1 MTPDVHYAKGPEGQV
16 AYQVTGG
23 GPVDI
28 VFVPDWV
35 TNLEV
40 MWEEAAIA
48 RFLARL
54 GSIGRL
60 ICYDRRG
67 TGISDPVPLGA
78 LPTLEQWMDDIRT
91 VLDAAGAERAV
102 VFAHGDGGPM
112 AMLFA
117 ATYPERTA
125 GLVVADGTARKLRA
139 PDYPHGIPLEV
150 APGARPVVGDG
161 RVLATVLFT
170 DIVGSTEHATRLGD
184 RAWRDLLEGH
194 DTAVRLELGRFRGR
208 EIHTTGDGFFA
219 TFDGPARA
227 VRCAL
232 AIREAVRPLG
242 LEIRAGLHTGECELR
257 GDDVSGIAVHIGARV
272 AAAANAGEVLVSGTV
287 KDLVTG
293 SGLRFV
299 ERGVHRLKGVEGEWP
314 LHAAE

>member
-1 MTPDVHYAKGPEGQV
+1 MTPDVHYAKGPEGYV

-35 TNLEV
+35 TNVEV

-60 ICYDRRG
+60 ICYDKRG

-78 LPTLEQWMDDIRT
+78 LPTL
-91 VLDAAGAERAV
+91 
-102 VFAHGDGGPM
+102 
-112 AMLFA
+112 
-117 ATYPERTA
+117 
-125 GLVVADGTARKLRA
+125 
-139 PDYPHGIPLEV
+139 
-150 APGARPVVGDG
+150 
-161 RVLATVLFT
+161 
-170 DIVGSTEHATRLGD
+170 
-184 RAWRDLLEGH
+184 
-194 DTAVRLELGRFRGR
+194 
-208 EIHTTGDGFFA
+208 
-219 TFDGPARA
+219 
-227 VRCAL
+227 
-232 AIREAVRPLG
+232 
-242 LEIRAGLHTGECELR
+242 ECELR

-272 AAAANAGEVLVSGTV
+272 AGAANTGEVLVSGTL